1 MTDVV
6 EQGGPDRGPRLPA
19 WARRTALAA
28 ALVAA
33 AAVLI
38 PRFGLGAD
46 PTPPE
51 RSSQPTVGER
61 ESPYVV
67 MRDGRQVVRYDT
79 FGVAPGPELP
89 SSATAGDQRVY
100 VAADADGASRFF
112 TVVDGRLLR
121 VQPGRDRTSD
131 LGAVTRI
138 VDASRRPGL
147 LFVQTAADEGGRV
160 VTVDADSGQVV
171 NRAPFPDDDARRR
184 GYQPIGVLS
193 QFGVD
198 GLVLQRPADG
208 GGDDLAV
215 TWATAEVKAGR
226 RPGFQP
232 IGRQGDL
239 LGLTDDWLLLL
250 KGSCPGPACTLVI
263 VSFDRDRFA
272 VREVRPPLGW
282 SFTRGALQGLVH
294 GDLVPVVP
302 EELQVGR
309 PTAALAR
316 LAAGGASALLVAG
329 TEGVVQEAGMVARDG
344 DVFFVSLGLDGIRR
358 AVRWTPADA
367 SQVSAVAALPPL
379 PEGAALVCVCQSS
392 SGGSGSG
399 QP

>member
-1 MTDVV
+1 VTDVV
-6 EQGGPDRGPRLPA
+6 EQGRPDRRTRLPG
-19 WARRTALAA
+19 WARRTGLAA

-38 PRFGLGAD
+38 PRLGFGAD
-46 PTPPE
+46 PTPPD
-51 RSSQPTVGER
+51 RDNHVTAGARQ
-61 ESPYVV
+61 SPYVV
-67 MRDGRQVVRYDT
+67 MRVGQQVVRYDR

-89 SSATAGDQRVY
+89 ASTASGDERVFVATD
-100 VAADADGASRFF
+100 DAGASRFF

-121 VQPGRDRTSD
+121 VEPGRDRASD

-138 VDASRRPGL
+138 VDASRRPGR

-171 NRAPFPDDDARRR
+171 DRAPFPDDVARRR

-198 GLVLQRPADG
+198 GLVLQRPAEG
-208 GGDDLAV
+208 GGEDLAV

-250 KGSCPGPACTLVI
+250 KGACPGPTCTLVI

-272 VREVRPPLGW
+272 VRDVRPPVGW
-282 SFTRGALQGLVH
+282 SFTRGSLEGLVH

-302 EELQVGR
+302 EELQVVR

-329 TEGVVQEAGMVARDG
+329 TEGVVQQAGLVARDG
-344 DVFFVSLGLDGIRR
+344 NVFFVSLALDGIRR
-358 AVRWTPADA
+358 AVRWTPAAA
-367 SQVSAVAALPPL
+367 SQVRALADLPPL
-379 PEGAALVCVCQSS
+379 PDGAALVCVCVPVR
-392 SGGSGSG
+392 GGSASTE
-399 QP
+399 P

>member
-1 MTDVV
+1 MV
-6 EQGGPDRGPRLPA
+6 EQGGPDCGPRLPA
-19 WARRTALAA
+19 WARRAALAA

-33 AAVLI
+33 AVVVV
-38 PRFGLGAD
+38 PRLGSGVD
-46 PTPPE
+46 PTPPDRNTE
-51 RSSQPTVGER
+51 VTPGVR
-61 ESPYVV
+61 ENPYVV
-67 MRDGRQVVRYDT
+67 MRDGRTLVRYDT

-89 SSATAGDQRVY
+89 PSATSGDQRVY
-100 VAADADGASRFF
+100 VAADAGGANRFF
-112 TVVDGRLLR
+112 TVVDSRLLR
-121 VQPGRDRTSD
+121 MEPGTDRTSD

-160 VTVDADSGQVV
+160 VTVDVDSGQVV
-171 NRAPFPDDDARRR
+171 NRAPFPDEAARRR

-198 GLVLQRPADG
+198 GLVLQRPANSG
-208 GGDDLAV
+208 GEDLAV

-250 KGSCPGPACTLVI
+250 KGTCPSPACTLVI

-282 SFTRGALQGLVH
+282 SFTRRTLQGLVH

-302 EELQVGR
+302 EKLEVGR
-309 PTAALAR
+309 PSAALAR

-329 TEGVVQEAGMVARDG
+329 TEGVVPQAGLVARDG

-358 AVRWTPADA
+358 AVRWTPAAA
-367 SQVSAVAALPPL
+367 SQVSALAALPPL
-379 PEGAALVCVCQSS
+379 PEGAALVCVCDPV
-392 SGGSGSG
+392 SGGSEST

>member
-1 MTDVV
+1 MV
-6 EQGGPDRGPRLPA
+6 EQGRSDRGPRLPT

-38 PRFGLGAD
+38 PRLGLDAD
-46 PTPPE
+46 PTPPDGNT
-51 RSSQPTVGER
+51 QPTAGAQQ
-61 ESPYVV
+61 SPYVV
-67 MRDGRQVVRYDT
+67 VRDGQQVVRYDT
-79 FGVAPGPELP
+79 FGVAPGPDLP
-89 SSATAGDQRVY
+89 ASATSGDRSVY
-100 VAADADGASRFF
+100 VAADAGGASRFF

-121 VQPGRDRTSD
+121 VEPGTDRTSD

-138 VDASRRPGL
+138 VDASRRPGQ
-147 LFVQTAADEGGRV
+147 LFVQTAADDGGRV
-160 VTVDADSGQVV
+160 VTVDAGTGQVV
-171 NRAPFPDDDARRR
+171 DRAPFPDDDARQR
-184 GYQPIGVLS
+184 GYQPIGILS
-193 QFGVD
+193 QFGVE
-198 GLVLQRPADG
+198 GLVLQRPAEG
-208 GGDDLAV
+208 GGEDLAV
-215 TWATAEVKAGR
+215 SWATAEVKAGR
-226 RPGFQP
+226 RPGFQA

-272 VREVRPPLGW
+272 VREVRPPPGW
-282 SFTRGALQGLVH
+282 SFTRRSLEGLVH

-302 EELQVGR
+302 AEPQVGL

-316 LAAGGASALLVAG
+316 LAAGGASALLVRG
-329 TEGVVQEAGMVARDG
+329 TEGVVQEAGLVARGG

-358 AVRWTPADA
+358 ALRWSPAAA
-367 SQVSAVAALPPL
+367 SQVSALDALPPL
-379 PEGAALVCVCQSS
+379 PDGADLVCVCDTARRGPAST
-392 SGGSGSG
+392 

>member
-1 MTDVV
+1 VTDVV
-6 EQGGPDRGPRLPA
+6 EQGRPDRGPRLPT

-28 ALVAA
+28 ALVVAG
-33 AAVLI
+33 AVVI
-38 PRFGLGAD
+38 PRLASDAD
-46 PTPPE
+46 PAPADRGTQITAGT
-51 RSSQPTVGER
+51 RQ
-61 ESPYVV
+61 SPYVV
-67 MRDGRQVVRYDT
+67 IRDGRTLMRFDT

-89 SSATAGDQRVY
+89 ASTTSADQRVY
-100 VAADADGASRFF
+100 VAPDADGGNRFF
-112 TVVDGRLLR
+112 TVVAGRLLR
-121 VQPGRDRTSD
+121 VQPGTDRTSD

-138 VDASRRPGL
+138 VDASQRPGE

-171 NRAPFPDDDARRR
+171 DRAPFPDDARRR

-193 QFGVD
+193 QFGAE
-198 GLVLQRPADG
+198 GLVLQRPAEG
-208 GGDDLAV
+208 GGEDLAV
-215 TWATAEVKAGR
+215 AWATGEVKAGR

-250 KGSCPGPACTLVI
+250 KGSCPGSPCTLVI

-282 SFTRGALQGLVH
+282 SFTRSSLAGLVH

-302 EELQVGR
+302 EELQVGH
-309 PTAALAR
+309 PSAALAR

-329 TEGVVQEAGMVARDG
+329 TEGVVPQAGLVARDG

-358 AVRWTPADA
+358 AVRWTPAAA
-367 SQVSAVAALPPL
+367 SQVSPLAALPPL
-379 PEGAALVCVCQSS
+379 PDGAALVCVCDPVP
-392 SGGSGSG
+392 GGSASSR
-399 QP
+399 P

>member
-1 MTDVV
+1 VSDVV
-6 EQGGPDRGPRLPA
+6 EQGGPERGPRLPA
-19 WARRTALAA
+19 WVRRTALAA

-33 AAVLI
+33 AALLI
-38 PRFGLGAD
+38 PRLGSDSD
-46 PTPPE
+46 PTPPDRDTQTSE
-51 RSSQPTVGER
+51 GAR
-61 ESPYVV
+61 EDLYVV
-67 MRDGRQVVRYDT
+67 MREGRQVVRYDA

-89 SSATAGDQRVY
+89 ASPTSGDQRVY
-100 VAADADGASRFF
+100 VAADAGGDNRFF
-112 TVVDGRLLR
+112 TVVAGRLLR
-121 VQPGRDRTSD
+121 LQPGTDRTRD
-131 LGAVTRI
+131 LGAVTRV

-171 NRAPFPDDDARRR
+171 NRAPFPDEEARRR

-198 GLVLQRPADG
+198 GLVLQRSSEG
-208 GGDDLAV
+208 GGEDLAV

-232 IGRQGDL
+232 IGRQGEL

-250 KGSCPGPACTLVI
+250 RGACPGPACALVI

-272 VREVRPPLGW
+272 VREVRPPVGW
-282 SFTRGALQGLVH
+282 SFTRRALQGLVH

-302 EELQVGR
+302 DELEVGH
-309 PTAALAR
+309 PSAALAR
-316 LAAGGASALLVAG
+316 LAAGGVSALLVAG
-329 TEGVVQEAGMVARDG
+329 TEGVVPQAGLVARDG
-344 DVFFVSLGLDGIRR
+344 DVFFVSLGLDGIHR
-358 AVRWTPADA
+358 AVRWTPAAA
-367 SQVSAVAALPPL
+367 SQVSAVGGLPPL
-379 PEGAALVCVCQSS
+379 PDGAALVCVCDPT
-392 SGGSGSG
+392 SGGSASS

>member
-1 MTDVV
+1 
-6 EQGGPDRGPRLPA
+6 
-19 WARRTALAA
+19 
-28 ALVAA
+28 
-33 AAVLI
+33 
-38 PRFGLGAD
+38 
-46 PTPPE
+46 
-51 RSSQPTVGER
+51 
-61 ESPYVV
+61 
-67 MRDGRQVVRYDT
+67 MRDGRQIVRYDT
-79 FGVAPGPELP
+79 FGVAPGPTLRRTRRRRP
-89 SSATAGDQRVY
+89 GRSRV
-100 VAADADGASRFF
+100 VEGTDGRVLLL
-112 TVVDGRLLR
+112 TVHDGRLLR
-121 VQPGRDRTSD
+121 AGPGTPRVID

-138 VDASRRPGL
+138 VDASRRPGQ

-160 VTVDADSGQVV
+160 VTVDAESGQVV
-171 NRAPFPDDDARRR
+171 DRAPFPDDEARRR
-184 GYQPIGVLS
+184 GYQPIGLLS

-198 GLVLQRPADG
+198 GLVLQRPTDG
-208 GGDDLAV
+208 GGEDLAV

-272 VREVRPPLGW
+272 VREVRPPPGW
-282 SFTRGALQGLVH
+282 SFTRQSLEGLLH

-309 PTAALAR
+309 PSAALAR

-329 TEGVVQEAGMVARDG
+329 TEGVVQQAGLVARDG

-358 AVRWTPADA
+358 AVRWTPAAA
-367 SQVSAVAALPPL
+367 SQVSAVSGLPPL
-379 PEGAALVCVCQSS
+379 PDGAVLVCVCDRVRGGPASS
-392 SGGSGSG
+392 

>member
-19 WARRTALAA
+19 WARRAALAA
-28 ALVAA
+28 ALVAV
-33 AAVLI
+33 AAVVI
-38 PRFGLGAD
+38 PRLGPGAD
-46 PTPPE
+46 PAPPDRDTQVTPGV
-51 RSSQPTVGER
+51 RQN
-61 ESPYVV
+61 PYVV
-67 MRDGRQVVRYDT
+67 MREGRQVVRYDT

-89 SSATAGDQRVY
+89 ASATSGDQRVY
-100 VAADADGASRFF
+100 VAADAGGANRFF

-121 VQPGRDRTSD
+121 LQPGSDRTSD
-131 LGAVTRI
+131 LGAATRI

-171 NRAPFPDDDARRR
+171 NRAPFPDEEPSRR

-198 GLVLQRPADG
+198 GLVLQRPAKG
-208 GGDDLAV
+208 GGEDLAV

-250 KGSCPGPACTLVI
+250 KGSCPGPACTLLI

-272 VREVRPPLGW
+272 VREVRPPQGW
-282 SFTRGALQGLVH
+282 SFTRRSLHGLLH

-302 EELQVGR
+302 EVLEVGR
-309 PTAALAR
+309 PSAALAR
-316 LAAGGASALLVAG
+316 LAAGGVSALLVAG
-329 TEGVVQEAGMVARDG
+329 TEGVVPQAGLVGRDG
-344 DVFFVSLGLDGIRR
+344 DVFFVSLGLDGIHR
-358 AVRWTPADA
+358 AVRWTPAAA
-367 SQVSAVAALPPL
+367 SQVSALGGLPPL
-379 PEGAALVCVCQSS
+379 PDGATLVCVCERT
-392 SGGSGSG
+392 SGGSASS

>member
-1 MTDVV
+1 VTDVV
-6 EQGGPDRGPRLPA
+6 EQGRPDRGPRLPA

-38 PRFGLGAD
+38 PRLGSGAD
-46 PTPPE
+46 PAPPN
-51 RSSQPTVGER
+51 RGTHITAGTRQ
-61 ESPYVV
+61 SPYVV
-67 MRDGRQVVRYDT
+67 IGDGRQVVRYDT

-89 SSATAGDQRVY
+89 ASVTSGDRRVF
-100 VAADADGASRFF
+100 VAVDADGASRFF
-112 TVVDGRLLR
+112 TVMDGRLLR
-121 VQPGRDRTSD
+121 VEPGTDRVTD

-138 VDASRRPGL
+138 VDASKRAGQ

-171 NRAPFPDDDARRR
+171 DRAPFPDDEARRR
-184 GYQPIGVLS
+184 GYQPIGLLS
-193 QFGVD
+193 QFGVE

-208 GGDDLAV
+208 AVDDLAV
-215 TWATAEVKAGR
+215 TWATAEVRAGR

-250 KGSCPGPACTLVI
+250 KGACPGPACTLAI

-282 SFTRGALQGLVH
+282 SFTKRSLRGLIH

-309 PTAALAR
+309 PSGALAR

-329 TEGVVQEAGMVARDG
+329 TEGVVPQAGLVARDG
-344 DVFFVSLGLDGIRR
+344 EVFFVSLGLDGIRR
-358 AVRWTPADA
+358 AVRWTPAAA
-367 SQVSAVAALPPL
+367 SQVSAVAGLPPL
-379 PEGAALVCVCQSS
+379 PDGGVLVCVCERIR
-392 SGGSGSG
+392 GGSEIT